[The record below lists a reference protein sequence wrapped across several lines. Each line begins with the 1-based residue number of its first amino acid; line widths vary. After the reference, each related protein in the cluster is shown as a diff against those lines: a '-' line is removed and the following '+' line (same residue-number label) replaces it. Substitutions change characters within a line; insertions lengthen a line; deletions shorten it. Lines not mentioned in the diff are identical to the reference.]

1 MHGKVLPKD
10 FYNQPDV
17 VQIARSLL
25 GKVLCSSVDGALT
38 SGKIVETE
46 AYSGHSDLACHAC
59 RYGKTSRTEVMFR
72 EGGCLYVYLCY
83 GIHHMVNIVTNQ
95 EGSAD
100 AVLIRALE
108 PLEGVEKMME
118 RRNKGT
124 ASKITAGPGTV
135 GEALGIQVSHTG
147 TLLAPPLV
155 WLEERSIL
163 VSDDEIE
170 SGKRIG
176 VDYAGDD
183 AMKPW
188 RFYIRNHPFVS
199 KK

>member
-1 MHGKVLPKD
+1 MQEKVLPKD
-10 FYNQPDV
+10 FYIQSDV

-25 GKVLCSSVDGALT
+25 GKVLCSSVDGVLT

-46 AYSGHSDLACHAC
+46 AYSGHDDLACHAC
-59 RYGKTSRTEVMFR
+59 RFGKTSRTEVMFR

-83 GIHHMVNIVTNQ
+83 GIHHMVNIVTNKG
-95 EGSAD
+95 GSAD
-100 AVLIRALE
+100 AVLIRGLE
-108 PLEGVEKMME
+108 PLEGVQKMME
-118 RRNKGT
+118 RR
-124 ASKITAGPGTV
+124 SKSTVSRMTAGPGTV
-135 GEALGIQVSHTG
+135 GEALGIKVSNTG
-147 TLLAPPLV
+147 ALLAPPLV
-155 WLEERSIL
+155 WLEERGII
-163 VSDDEIE
+163 VYDDEIE
-170 SGKRIG
+170 SVKRIG